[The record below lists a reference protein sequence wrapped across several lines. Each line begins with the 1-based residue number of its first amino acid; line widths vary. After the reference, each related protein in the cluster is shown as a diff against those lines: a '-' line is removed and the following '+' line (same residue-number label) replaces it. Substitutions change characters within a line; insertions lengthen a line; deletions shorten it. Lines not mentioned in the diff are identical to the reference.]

1 MEFNTPSPAVRYG
14 RVFIL
19 TLANLSWNLFPLLI
33 GCRQLLN
40 IPYFIS
46 VRNVKKWKLN
56 ILMNLPSIFSQFEKK
71 AFCPKVNN
79 WSNLASC
86 FWKIT
91 KNTASG
97 NKKYITKIYSY
108 SFDKIFSFFKQWRGC
123 LTKSNLV
130 WKERHQRCCSA
141 TFLLL
146 LNRMLAGNWCQPPV
160 RHKLCPRV
168 YSEG

>member
-14 RVFIL
+14 RVFIT
-19 TLANLSWNLFPLLI
+19 TLANLSWNLFPLI

-56 ILMNLPSIFSQFEKK
+56 ILMNLPSIFFFTIWKK

-108 SFDKIFSFFKQWRGC
+108 SLIKYFIFSSNDEVVSQKATLC
-123 LTKSNLV
+123 EKKDTKD
-130 WKERHQRCCSA
+130 
-141 TFLLL
+141 
-146 LNRMLAGNWCQPPV
+146 V
-160 RHKLCPRV
+160 RQLFYYFWTEC
-168 YSEG
+168 

>member
-56 ILMNLPSIFSQFEKK
+56 ILMNLPSIFFHNLKKKLFVQRWITEVTLHHVFEKLQRIQ
-71 AFCPKVNN
+71 
-79 WSNLASC
+79 LAA
-86 FWKIT
+86 T
-91 KNTASG
+91 KSILQ
-97 NKKYITKIYSY
+97 KYIHTLLIKYFLFSSNDEVVSQKATLCEKKDTK
-108 SFDKIFSFFKQWRGC
+108 D
-123 LTKSNLV
+123 V
-130 WKERHQRCCSA
+130 
-141 TFLLL
+141 
-146 LNRMLAGNWCQPPV
+146 V
-160 RHKLCPRV
+160 RQLFYYYWTEC
-168 YSEG
+168 